1 MLGDT
6 TNKIVQ
12 LMKIL
17 IDITRD
23 RTIVG
28 GARTNVETLIT
39 IHVH

>member
-6 TNKIVQ
+6 ANKIVQ

-23 RTIVG
+23 RLILG
-28 GARTNVETLIT
+28 GPRTNVETLIT